1 MKIKL
6 TGGVVVEAQKRQ
18 PGEEIEVADRF
29 GRQLIGR
36 GKAVE
41 ILQVK
46 KQEEKPKAAPKKK
59 RAKKLTLE
67 E

>member
-6 TGGVVVEAQKRQ
+6 TAGVVVEMRKRQ
-18 PGEEIEVADRF
+18 SGDEVEVADRF

-59 RAKKLTLE
+59 RAKKLTVE
-67 E
+67 D